1 MLDALEVL
9 PEVLDGLV
17 RLEVQVRFRVF
28 DACHREVF
36 LRLAKKHRGYAPVRV
51 SGVDPDEGEIENPGF
66 LDRAQQTDQGRGGH
80 AAARLLDGFPN
91 RGEDEAEANRVF
103 VLIEDHR
110 DEAKVDDEFEALHEA
125 LLDVLGEGNRHVEG
139 VISLLAELE
148 EFLAIFLQEVLR
160 VLRLAEMEVVAFHDE
175 IREAG
180 ETLTRFSLEEQA
192 AFEPIDFLGITMVL
206 DEALIIGIVVL
217 LLERREVIEA
227 LDEEAFAFHI
237 AEAEGAD
244 DLVHPEASRPILDGA
259 KKHVRD
265 LLVVDAVEAVETDA
279 LLLPFLVGNLLEN
292 ADDAPDDLFAV
303 IDAVAHVIR
312 LVAVKVIILEKG
324 KLVRVETRDEI
335 GVSLIEA
342 KREIDEIPNLFS
354 RFDFS

>member
-36 LRLAKKHRGYAPVRV
+36 LRLAKKHRGDASVRV

-66 LDRAQQTDQGRGGH
+66 LDRAQQADQGGGGH
-80 AAARLLDGFPN
+80 AAARLLDGFPD
-91 RGEDEAEANRVF
+91 RGEDESEANGIF
-103 VLIEDHR
+103 VLVEDHR
-110 DEAKVDDEFEALHEA
+110 DEAEVDDELEALHEA

-139 VISLLAELE
+139 VVSLLAELE
-148 EFLAIFLQEVLR
+148 EFLAIFLQKVLR
-160 VLRLAEMEVVAFHDE
+160 VLRLGEMEVVAFHDE

-180 ETLTRFSLEEQA
+180 ETVARFPLEEQA

-217 LLERREVIEA
+217 LLERRKVIET
-227 LDEEAFAFHI
+227 LDKEAFAFHV
-237 AEAEGAD
+237 AETEGAD

-279 LLLPFLVGNLLEN
+279 LLLPFLVGNLLED
-292 ADDAPDDLFAV
+292 ADDAPDDLLAV
-303 IDAVAHVIR
+303 VDAIANVIR
-312 LVAVKVIILEKG
+312 LVAVQVIILEKG